1 MDATYKT
8 TKYSLPL
15 FFLCVHTN
23 IGYKVVAEFICQ
35 YESTVCVSEALGI
48 IKSWNTGW
56 QPKYW
61 MTDYSVV
68 EFNTIEEQFPAS
80 LVYIC
85 DFHRL
90 ESRQRWL
97 RKSKHC
103 LSQQEEDVI
112 MRRLKEV
119 AGAKTE
125 DLFNVAVKELLGT
138 PLVKQNVDVCT
149 YIEKMWLSCSFRWAR
164 AFRKHVVD
172 NIVNTNNGVEAQN
185 RVIKYSYLPHTIDNH
200 AC

>member
-1 MDATYKT
+1 MDTTYKT

-35 YESTVCVSEALGI
+35 YESKVCVSEALGI

-56 QPKYW
+56 QSKYW

-68 EFNTIEEQFPAS
+68 EFNAIEEQFPAS

-90 ESRQRWL
+90 QSWQRWL

-103 LSQQEEDVI
+103 LSQQEQDVI
-112 MRRLKEV
+112 MRHLKEV

-138 PLVKQNVDVCT
+138 PLVKQNADVCT

>member
-56 QPKYW
+56 QTKYW

-68 EFNTIEEQFPAS
+68 EFNAIEEQFPAS

-90 ESRQRWL
+90 QSWQRWL

-103 LSQQEEDVI
+103 L
-112 MRRLKEV
+112 RLKEV

-125 DLFNVAVKELLGT
+125 DLFNVALKELLGT
-138 PLVKQNVDVCT
+138 PLVKQNADVCT

-164 AFRKHVVD
+164 AFTWLTISSIPTTVKRPRTVSS
-172 NIVNTNNGVEAQN
+172 NTVTC
-185 RVIKYSYLPHTIDNH
+185 PTP
-200 AC
+200 